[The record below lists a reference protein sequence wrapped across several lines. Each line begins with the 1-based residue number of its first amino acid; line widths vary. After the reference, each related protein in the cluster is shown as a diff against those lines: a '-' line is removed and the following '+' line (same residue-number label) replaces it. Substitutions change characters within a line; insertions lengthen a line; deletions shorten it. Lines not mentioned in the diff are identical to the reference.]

1 MALSRRGLLGG
12 LLVALAAPA
21 IIRTPGLLMP
31 VTPWRIP
38 FGMGEGIGVSN
49 DTYSMAWDGWRGAWK
64 GLPGQLGNL
73 VMKRGTSL
81 RYDAPAFD
89 FDQFPPDEMNRR
101 LADLR
106 KLEMKMIEATD
117 KMRSAAGL
125 SPVIPFSRDPGCHH
139 GTSCFSDPLAPRM
152 HEPRDIV

>member
-31 VTPWRIP
+31 VTPRRIP
-38 FGMGEGIGVSN
+38 FVMGEGIGVSN

-64 GLPGQLGNL
+64 GLPGQLG
-73 VMKRGTSL
+73 SL

-89 FDQFPPDEMNRR
+89 FDRFPPDEMNRR
-101 LADLR
+101 LAELR

-125 SPVIPFSRDPGCHH
+125 SPVIPFSRDPGWHH
-139 GTSCFSDPLAPRM
+139 GTSCFSDPLEPRM
-152 HEPRDIV
+152 HEPPEIV